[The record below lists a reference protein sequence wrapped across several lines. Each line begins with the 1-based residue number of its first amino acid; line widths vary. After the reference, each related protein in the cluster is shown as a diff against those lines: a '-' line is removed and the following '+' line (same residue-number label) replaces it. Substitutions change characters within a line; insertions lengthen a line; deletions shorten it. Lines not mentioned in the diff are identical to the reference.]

1 MAENKKYYLIGR
13 RPYELLFYPSADA
26 PMSRR
31 RLPFTRRHLLKW
43 RSRANPKT
51 LRQERSLV
59 DKRPLW
65 WAIGLG
71 GVLLAVPFL
80 SNSMITIAAIFC
92 IFAAINV
99 LWTLIIGT
107 AGIFS
112 LATLAIVGIGGYV
125 AAALNVWLG
134 LPWPLMFIAGGLAGL
149 VTGAFLALP
158 STRLDGLYYALLTMG
173 FAEICRLF
181 VVQMKVLGPTN
192 GSINNVGSF
201 IPKDWFLQRPGLLL
215 GFAGA
220 FILLLISLLI
230 FRVVNSERLGMML
243 QAAREEVGGEAFAEA
258 IGIDYRRAR
267 MHVFLISSCGLGIIG
282 AFYAMFYMSIS
293 PSIFSLDQLLLLFAM
308 IVIGGLGRSEGAVVG
323 TALVVLIDKGLLE
336 LGPLRILLIALIML
350 VVTLWTN
357 NGLTG
362 AREQFRNYRI
372 RRQSEARAS
381 RTEKGGEVMPEE
393 AIEFSDKQ
401 EIYYR
406 RFHKRLRDQL
416 KTLITDELI
425 EEHQKSPVG
434 KHSDNLNRV
443 LNYFRRG
450 EMPDKY
456 AIMRQPDGFHRYK
469 IVAFSGV
476 RGAPPRL
483 VDDKIY
489 EDLNEAYHAVF
500 LLRVNDLL
508 ES

>member
-1 MAENKKYYLIGR
+1 MAQDKKYYPIGQ
-13 RPYELLFYPSADA
+13 RPHELLFYPPGDE
-26 PMSRR
+26 PLRRR
-31 RLPFTRRHLLKW
+31 RLPGTRRHLFKW

-51 LRQERSLV
+51 LQQERRLA

-71 GVLLAVPFL
+71 ALVIATPFL

-92 IFAAINV
+92 MFAAINV
-99 LWTLIIGT
+99 LWTLVIGT

-112 LATLAIVGIGGYV
+112 LATLAIVGIGGYA

-134 LPWPLMFIAGGLAGL
+134 LPWPLMFVAGGLAGL
-149 VTGAFLALP
+149 LIGGFLALP

-173 FAEICRLF
+173 FAEICRVF
-181 VVQMKVLGPTN
+181 VVQLKALGPTN

-215 GFAGA
+215 GFGGA
-220 FILLLISLLI
+220 FLLLLLSLLI
-230 FRVVNSERLGMML
+230 FRIVNSERLGMLL
-243 QAAREEVGGEAFAEA
+243 QTAREEEAYAEA
-258 IGIDYRRAR
+258 VGIDYRRAR
-267 MHVFLISSCGLGIIG
+267 MYVFLITSGSLGVIG

-308 IVIGGLGRSEGAVVG
+308 IVIGGLGRSEGAVIG
-323 TALVVLIDKGLLE
+323 TAVVVLIDKGMLE
-336 LGPLRILLIALIML
+336 LGPLRILLIAAIML
-350 VVTLWTN
+350 VVTLFAN
-357 NGLTG
+357 NGLVG
-362 AREQFRNYRI
+362 IREQFRNYRN
-372 RRQSEARAS
+372 RKKSEARAR

-393 AIEFSDKQ
+393 AIEFTDKQ

-406 RFHKRLRDQL
+406 RFQKRLRDHL

-425 EEHQKSPVG
+425 EEHRKSPLG
-434 KHSDNLNRV
+434 KHSDALNRV

-450 EMPDKY
+450 EMADKY

-469 IVAFSGV
+469 IVAFSGE

-483 VDDKIY
+483 VDDRIY
-489 EDLNEAYHAVF
+489 EDINEAYHAVF